1 MSLVRLI
8 QSQIVF
14 KNLFKQQQNYLQL
27 IQKSS
32 LATSNELTN
41 KDEDEDDFADP
52 DMTPEKEEKLEKEK
66 LFVEL
71 ITKKQ
76 CVSRFS
82 TKNAENKFHCKLP
95 MLPPNSLALG
105 NKKFFRKIY
114 ARHGSESNVDPRV
127 CWPSRDELQEII
139 DDEKN
144 YDFSL
149 KHKIDTIAKMKYD
162 EANNVSEK

>member
-71 ITKKQ
+71 ASSSKEGK
-76 CVSRFS
+76 V
-82 TKNAENKFHCKLP
+82 
-95 MLPPNSLALG
+95 
-105 NKKFFRKIY
+105 
-114 ARHGSESNVDPRV
+114 
-127 CWPSRDELQEII
+127 
-139 DDEKN
+139 
-144 YDFSL
+144 
-149 KHKIDTIAKMKYD
+149 
-162 EANNVSEK
+162 